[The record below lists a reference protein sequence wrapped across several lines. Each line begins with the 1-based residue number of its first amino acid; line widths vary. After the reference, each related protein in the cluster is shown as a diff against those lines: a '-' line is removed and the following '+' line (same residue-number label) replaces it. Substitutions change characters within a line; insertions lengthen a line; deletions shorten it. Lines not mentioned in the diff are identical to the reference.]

1 MSEMVFKRSI
11 DYILRK
17 TNDVLASVSEDDI
30 KGLCELFLHSK
41 RVFVYGAGRS
51 GLAAKAFGIRLVHL
65 GFQTFVVGETITPPV
80 RKGDL
85 VVIVS
90 ASGETIPCVM
100 TAEIAKGLGAKV
112 IAVVGDETSA
122 LAKLS
127 DLFLVLSAKCDD
139 VERAVLAPLGTLF
152 EAAAWVLLDGIVAEL
167 MAIKGESEE
176 RMKKR
181 HATLQ

>member
-1 MSEMVFKRSI
+1 MNKRVFRLSI
-11 DYILRK
+11 DYILSK
-17 TNDVLASVSEDDI
+17 TSGVLASVSNEDI
-30 KGLCELFLHSK
+30 ERLCELFLNSE

-65 GFQTFVVGETITPPV
+65 GFQTFVIGETITPPV

-127 DLFLVLSAKCDD
+127 DLALVLSAKCDD
-139 VERAVLAPLGTLF
+139 SERAVLAPLGTLF
-152 EAAAWVLLDGIVAEL
+152 EASAWVLLDGIVAEL
-167 MAIKGESEE
+167 MSIKGESEE
-176 RMKKR
+176 RMKER

>member
-100 TAEIAKGLGAKV
+100 TAEIARKIGARLVTITGRKKSSITKYADV
-112 IAVVGDETSA
+112 SI
-122 LAKLS
+122 
-127 DLFLVLSAKCDD
+127 VLSSECDD
-139 VERAVLAPLGTLF
+139 VERKTLAPLGTLF
-152 EAAAWVLLDGIVAEL
+152 EASAWILLDSIVAEL
-167 MAIKGESEE
+167 MRAKGETEKSM
-176 RMKKR
+176 RQR
-181 HATLQ
+181 HATLE